1 MNDPTEVTFSQVYN
15 DVKGALSGV
24 SDALKVGAEHV
35 YEILV
40 RQQLINS
47 ITHLIVILILS
58 LSSYLG
64 LKYVYKNM
72 YTIDELGNKEFNE
85 GVIPVAIIC
94 AFLFV
99 FAIINACIHTETIL
113 TGFLNPE
120 YGAIMEIKSFIKR

>member
-72 YTIDELGNKEFNE
+72 YTIDKLGDKEFNE